1 MIQRDEL
8 HMKRRVKHYVSTAGE
23 AINFDLEDQGRVH
36 QDVDLGLEEG
46 VRAREEI
53 QNYFNKKK
61 EQEQI

>member
-1 MIQRDEL
+1 M
-8 HMKRRVKHYVSTAGE
+8 STAGE
-23 AINFDLEDQGRVH
+23 AINFDLEDQGKVH
-36 QDVDLGLEEG
+36 QDVAIDLGSEER